1 MNLLNRIK
9 QEIRRRR
16 FIKRKLAELEDK
28 TFLERVHNHNYQ
40 FEVSTFPNSLIMNE
54 RRENINR

>member
-1 MNLLNRIK
+1 MNLLNKIK
-9 QEIRRRR
+9 LEIKRRR

-28 TFLERVHNHNYQ
+28 TFLDRVHNHNYQ
-40 FEVSTFPNSLIMNE
+40 FEASTFPNSIILNE